1 MTDTQTRTRWQLHQ
15 VRLYEDD
22 AAPNAWRV
30 GWVETVAG
38 ALPSPDR
45 RPTTVT
51 WAVSGITH
59 TPFVTITVD
68 VADGQDAI
76 DVATEV
82 LQERFHDPIRV
93 YRNGKDVRR

>member
-30 GWVETVAG
+30 GWVQRMDAPPR
-38 ALPSPDR
+38 LDPRPS
-45 RPTTVT
+45 TVT
-51 WAVSGITH
+51 WGVSGLTQ